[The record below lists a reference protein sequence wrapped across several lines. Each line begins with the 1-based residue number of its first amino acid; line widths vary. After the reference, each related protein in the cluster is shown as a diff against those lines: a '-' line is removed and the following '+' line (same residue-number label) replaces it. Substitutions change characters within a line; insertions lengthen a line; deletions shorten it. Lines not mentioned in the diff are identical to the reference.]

1 MKGVTTDHT
10 GLERY
15 RLSFCLCCSSNRDY
29 LSLSSALLGW
39 DTAVWTGSSAQ
50 GSTAAHRPSAPVP
63 SQKETAQV
71 CPTPTPTL
79 HRHFPPA
86 TPQGHH
92 PAPNSTSNPTELIT
106 TLSLATQDPK
116 GLIKIPLVAKP
127 WVRSDFISEISEP
140 DWPKQPTCLNVNGTS
155 ERPAFLFAPRL
166 NKPPKSRQCER
177 VGGGGGGTTQTSRW
191 NAQPSPPRG
200 SETLPPSPAS
210 ASPTQGAA
218 AGGS

>member
-1 MKGVTTDHT
+1 M
-10 GLERY
+10 
-15 RLSFCLCCSSNRDY
+15 
-29 LSLSSALLGW
+29 
-39 DTAVWTGSSAQ
+39 WTGSSVQ
-50 GSTAAHRPSAPVP
+50 GSTPPPPAHQPSAPVP

-92 PAPNSTSNPTELIT
+92 PAPNSTSNPIELIT
-106 TLSLATQDPK
+106 TLSLAIRDPK

-155 ERPAFLFAPRL
+155 ERPAFLFTPRL

-177 VGGGGGGTTQTSRW
+177 GGQHKRSAGT
-191 NAQPSPPRG
+191 
-200 SETLPPSPAS
+200 PSPARHVALRPAPHPQPVRLPPKEQQPADPES
-210 ASPTQGAA
+210 GAPTRTLT
-218 AGGS
+218 S